1 MRPTGSAAGLNA
13 FVAYLKGYFRI
24 ISSTA
29 LLLTMLFTAV
39 LVFLNYTVGI
49 EDRMRHIGSWPLGL
63 LCFFLFY
70 AFVFFSAWAIQ
81 YRFPERPVSPTSIES
96 VSANAPDWRS
106 GFRSQGS
113 LSPGGLSLTGY
124 RRFILTLLL
133 APAFFALKMMHW
145 DLSIFIPSTM
155 RYPWDRYTLILLQ
168 LPVKLLFLF
177 LLIAAYGKTTLGL
190 TTKGFSPRPYLLIL
204 LCMAPIIALAATQHD
219 FQHAYPKL
227 RNIAFINGYTHPL
240 WPWRLLYEISYG
252 FDFVS
257 VEVFFR
263 GFLVIGLLRWAG
275 PSAILPMT
283 AFYCTIHFGKP
294 LGECISSFAGGLT
307 LGVIAWRTRS
317 IIGGLMAHLGI
328 AWMMEIAGWVA
339 L

>member
-1 MRPTGSAAGLNA
+1 MKPTGSPGGLNE
-13 FVAYLKGYFRI
+13 FVAYLKGYFRFV
-24 ISSTA
+24 SPTA
-29 LLLTMLFTAV
+29 LLITMLFAA
-39 LVFLNYTVGI
+39 LLISLNYTVGI
-49 EDRMRHIGSWPLGL
+49 EERIRHLGSWPQGL

-70 AFVFFSAWAIQ
+70 AFVFFTAWAIQ
-81 YRFPERPVSPTSIES
+81 YRFSERTPAFSP
-96 VSANAPDWRS
+96 A
-106 GFRSQGS
+106 
-113 LSPGGLSLTGY
+113 GL
-124 RRFILTLLL
+124 RRFILMLLL

-145 DLSIFIPSTM
+145 DLSIFIPESM
-155 RYPWDRYTLILLQ
+155 RYPWNRYALVLLQ
-168 LPVKLLFLF
+168 LPAKLVFLF
-177 LLIAAYGKTTLGL
+177 LLITAFGKTTLGL

-204 LCMAPIIALAATQHD
+204 VCMAPLIALAATQHD

-227 RNIAFINGYTHPL
+227 RNIAFLNGYAHPI
-240 WPWRLLYEISYG
+240 WPWRLLYEFSYG
-252 FDFVS
+252 LDFVS

-294 LGECISSFAGGLT
+294 LGECISSFAGGLA

-317 IIGGLMAHLGI
+317 IIGGLMVHLGI